1 MKHLHIVRFYRYIS
15 KLICL
20 IGISACASLNAP
32 LAKNIAQ
39 PNNRPV
45 RNLTSF
51 SASLRC
57 MDNMLANAKRPRIL
71 ISSTVINDLSKK
83 TFVGADEMLLNAIN
97 HMNIKSGSY
106 IFLDQS
112 FSKDFGQL
120 ILLSP
125 TEDQEKP
132 KFYFR
137 GAITQVDT
145 NTLNDNVNI
154 DLDFTNA
161 PHPLTINNGAL
172 ETLSPSFKKG
182 VSIVSVDLH
191 LVSYPDKT
199 VLPGGSV
206 ANSMVVTNKAF
217 GAGASGL
224 IKLTGYDMS
233 FSFNRVESIGQAVRN
248 LIELGAIELLGRHA
262 KVPYWQCLNIE
273 PTNEKLENNKRTKFN
288 ATPNNISISKTQK
301 MLSGLG
307 YYTDQPN
314 GRMDLKT
321 HKALSKFQADKDLI
335 ATGDLNYDVYTRLV
349 QESNGYP
356 VNGWNHPDNKLT
368 NAEFPSKP
376 KTRTS
381 TTKNLTIS
389 STKTAYR
396 INDVFTVNLKSNA
409 SGFLYCY
416 HQSGDGDVVQIL
428 PKDPNML
435 FRVSSRYSRRLPDK
449 NDGFI
454 LKYERENKAE
464 RILCALQDISEKA
477 VSPFAGKYKP
487 FSALPVKRLE
497 DIPSKF
503 SQFGGLKDWVM
514 ISKVADQ

>member
-1 MKHLHIVRFYRYIS
+1 
-15 KLICL
+15 
-20 IGISACASLNAP
+20 
-32 LAKNIAQ
+32 
-39 PNNRPV
+39 
-45 RNLTSF
+45 
-51 SASLRC
+51 
-57 MDNMLANAKRPRIL
+57 MDNMLASAKRPRIL
-71 ISSTVINDLSKK
+71 ISSTVIKDLSKK

-97 HMNIKSGSY
+97 HMNVKSGTY

-137 GAITQVDT
+137 GAITQVDA
-145 NTLNDNVNI
+145 NTLNDNINLGVY
-154 DLDFTNA
+154 FTNA

-273 PTNEKLENNKRTKFN
+273 PTNEKMENNKRAKFIT
-288 ATPNNISISKTQK
+288 TPHNISISKSQK

-307 YYTDQPN
+307 YYTGQPN
-314 GRMDLKT
+314 GRLDLET
-321 HKALSKFQADKDLI
+321 HKALSKFQADKDLV
-335 ATGDLNYDVYTRLV
+335 ATGDLNYDVYARLV

-356 VNGWNHPDNKLT
+356 VNGWNHPGKKQI
-368 NAEFPSKP
+368 NAKPSSIS
-376 KTRTS
+376 KTPIS
-381 TTKNLTIS
+381 TRKYLTIH

-396 INDVFTVNLKSNA
+396 INDAFAVSVKSNVV
-409 SGFLYCY
+409 GFLYCF
-416 HQSGDGDVVQIL
+416 HQSGKGNIVQIL
-428 PKDPNML
+428 PKNPDLQLRIP
-435 FRVSSRYSRRLPDK
+435 RRYSRKLPDK

-454 LKYERENKAE
+454 LRFEHVDKAE
-464 RILCALQDISEKA
+464 RILCALQNISEKA
-477 VSPFAGKYKP
+477 LSPFAGKYKP
-487 FSALPVKRLE
+487 FSTLPVKRLE

-503 SQFGGLKDWVM
+503 SHFGGLKDWGM
-514 ISKVADQ
+514 ISKAADQ